1 MANDNKKAKADPA
14 PKSEAAAN
22 DKSTAGDAL
31 SKTKG
36 GEAAAAAP
44 SNYSRGEGQKPVTT
58 AYKENWKA
66 IFSKKNAKKKK
77 R

>member
-1 MANDNKKAKADPA
+1 LLSQTIAAGKAK
-14 PKSEAAAN
+14 N
-22 DKSTAGDAL
+22 
-31 SKTKG
+31 
-36 GEAAAAAP
+36 
-44 SNYSRGEGQKPVTT
+44 PVTT